1 MACGSC
7 STGQDKNGGIPAGCN
22 NNGSCG
28 TGGGCNKLNVF
39 DWLGNM
45 SLPEGQA
52 PCDVVEIRFKNSR
65 KEFYRN
71 VNDLTLNVGDIVA
84 TESSPG
90 HDIGVVSITG
100 ELVRLQLK
108 KKNISYNS
116 VDIKKIYRKAKQ
128 QDIDKWKEAQ
138 ALEVETMFK
147 ARTLALKLNLQMKI
161 SDVEYQGDKSKAVF
175 YYTADGRVDFRE
187 LIKVMAEEF
196 KVRIEMRQIGA
207 RQEAARLGAIGSC
220 GRELCCSTWLND
232 FRTVSTSAARYQQL
246 SLNPLK
252 LAGQCGKL
260 KCCLNYELDSYQ
272 DALKEFPEIDNRR
285 LATEK
290 GFAFHQK
297 TDIFKRIIWWSYTS
311 EPDVFI
317 PLSIART
324 KEIFKLNAEGQKPAD
339 LLEPK
344 QYKELEAVK
353 QPDYENV
360 VGQDSLTRFDT
371 LKKNNHKAKNHR
383 KPHPAN
389 KPAAVNAGEKP
400 TNVPA
405 KNSNQATPNPAHK
418 KPQHPNQNRPVNP
431 NKPANPNQATTGQ
444 APKKPNHP
452 NQHKP
457 KNPATEGAA
466 ANPNQGAKAPSPK
479 PHNPN
484 QTGPKPAHKKPVHNH
499 KPKPKPDGTD
509 KA

>member
-1 MACGSC
+1 MSCTSC
-7 STGQDKNGGIPAGCN
+7 SSGRGNNNSTGIPNGCN

-28 TGGGCNKLNVF
+28 TSGGCNKLNVF

-45 SLPEGQA
+45 SLPEGQT

-71 VNDLTLNVGDIVA
+71 VNNLTLNVGDVVA

-100 ELVRLQLK
+100 ELAKIQLK
-108 KKNISYNS
+108 KKNVSYDS
-116 VDIKKIYRKAKQ
+116 EEIKKIYRKAKQ
-128 QDIDKWKEAQ
+128 TDIDKWKEAQ
-138 ALEVETMFK
+138 GLEVDAMFK

-161 SDVEYQGDKSKAVF
+161 SDVEYQGDKSKAIF

-187 LIKVMAEEF
+187 LIKVMANEF
-196 KVRIEMRQIGA
+196 KVRIEMKQIGA

-260 KCCLNYELDSYQ
+260 KCCLNYELDSYL
-272 DALKEFPEIDNRR
+272 DALKEFPQIDNKR
-285 LATEK
+285 LATDK

-317 PLSIART
+317 PLTIART
-324 KEIFKLNAEGQKPAD
+324 KEIFKLNAEDKKPAD

-344 QYKELEAVK
+344 QFKDLAEAK
-353 QPDYENV
+353 LPDYENV
-360 VGQDSLTRFDT
+360 VGQDSLTRFDDRKKT
-371 LKKNNHKAKNHR
+371 NSNKNKNNANR
-383 KPHPAN
+383 KPNPNA
-389 KPAAVNAGEKP
+389 KPNVNAAVTAKP
-400 TNVPA
+400 
-405 KNSNQATPNPAHK
+405 
-418 KPQHPNQNRPVNP
+418 
-431 NKPANPNQATTGQ
+431 NPNQQ
-444 APKKPNHP
+444 NKPNP
-452 NQHKP
+452 NP
-457 KNPATEGAA
+457 
-466 ANPNQGAKAPSPK
+466 
-479 PHNPN
+479 NPN
-484 QTGPKPAHKKPVHNH
+484 QTNKPNPNQQNRPKQNAGEPKTNNNPNAKPAAPRKIPVHNH
-499 KPKPKPDGTD
+499 KPKPKNDNPPV
-509 KA
+509 A

>member
-1 MACGSC
+1 
-7 STGQDKNGGIPAGCN
+7 
-22 NNGSCG
+22 
-28 TGGGCNKLNVF
+28 VF

-45 SLPEGQA
+45 SLPEGQT

-71 VNDLTLNVGDIVA
+71 VNNLTLNVGDVVA

-100 ELVRLQLK
+100 ELAKIQLK
-108 KKNISYNS
+108 KKNVSYDS
-116 VDIKKIYRKAKQ
+116 EEIKKIYRKAKQ
-128 QDIDKWKEAQ
+128 TDIDKWKEAQ
-138 ALEVETMFK
+138 GLEVDAMFK

-161 SDVEYQGDKSKAVF
+161 SDVEYQGDKSKAIF

-187 LIKVMAEEF
+187 LIKVMANEF
-196 KVRIEMRQIGA
+196 KVRIEMKQIGA

-260 KCCLNYELDSYQ
+260 KCCLNYELDSYL
-272 DALKEFPEIDNRR
+272 DALKEFPQIDNKR
-285 LATEK
+285 LATDK

-317 PLSIART
+317 PLTIART
-324 KEIFKLNAEGQKPAD
+324 KEIFKLNAEDKKPAD

-344 QYKELEAVK
+344 QFKDLAEAK
-353 QPDYENV
+353 LPDYENV
-360 VGQDSLTRFDT
+360 VGQDSLTRFDDRKKT
-371 LKKNNHKAKNHR
+371 NSNKNKNNANR
-383 KPHPAN
+383 KPNPNA
-389 KPAAVNAGEKP
+389 KPNVNAAVTAKP
-400 TNVPA
+400 
-405 KNSNQATPNPAHK
+405 
-418 KPQHPNQNRPVNP
+418 
-431 NKPANPNQATTGQ
+431 NPNQQ
-444 APKKPNHP
+444 NKPNP
-452 NQHKP
+452 NP
-457 KNPATEGAA
+457 
-466 ANPNQGAKAPSPK
+466 
-479 PHNPN
+479 NPN
-484 QTGPKPAHKKPVHNH
+484 QTNKPNPNQQNRPKQNAGEPKTNNNPNAKPAAPRKIPVHNH
-499 KPKPKPDGTD
+499 KPKPKNDNPPV
-509 KA
+509 A

>member
-1 MACGSC
+1 MSCTSC
-7 STGQDKNGGIPAGCN
+7 SSGRGNNNSTGIPNGCN

-45 SLPEGQA
+45 SLPEGQT

-71 VNDLTLNVGDIVA
+71 VNNLTLNVGDVVA

-100 ELVRLQLK
+100 ELAKIQLK
-108 KKNISYNS
+108 KKNVSYDS
-116 VDIKKIYRKAKQ
+116 EEIKKIYRKAKQ
-128 QDIDKWKEAQ
+128 TDIDKWKEAQ
-138 ALEVETMFK
+138 GLEVDAMFK

-161 SDVEYQGDKSKAVF
+161 SDVEYQGDKSKAIF

-187 LIKVMAEEF
+187 LIKVMANEF
-196 KVRIEMRQIGA
+196 KVRIEMKQIGA

-260 KCCLNYELDSYQ
+260 KCCLNYELDSYL
-272 DALKEFPEIDNRR
+272 DALKEFPQIDNKR
-285 LATEK
+285 LATDK

-317 PLSIART
+317 PLTIART
-324 KEIFKLNAEGQKPAD
+324 KEIFKLNAEDKKPAD

-344 QYKELEAVK
+344 QFKDIAEAK
-353 QPDYENV
+353 LPDYENV
-360 VGQDSLTRFDT
+360 VGQDSLTRFDDR
-371 LKKNNHKAKNHR
+371 KKAKPNPNQQN
-383 KPHPAN
+383 KSNQNQTN
-389 KPAAVNAGEKP
+389 KPNPNQQNKPNPNQQNRPKQNAGEPKP
-400 TNVPA
+400 N
-405 KNSNQATPNPAHK
+405 N
-418 KPQHPNQNRPVNP
+418 NP
-431 NKPANPNQATTGQ
+431 NAKPE
-444 APKKPNHP
+444 APRKI
-452 NQHKP
+452 
-457 KNPATEGAA
+457 
-466 ANPNQGAKAPSPK
+466 
-479 PHNPN
+479 
-484 QTGPKPAHKKPVHNH
+484 PVHNH
-499 KPKPKPDGTD
+499 KPKPKNDNPPV
-509 KA
+509 A

>member
-1 MACGSC
+1 MACGTC
-7 STGQDKNGGIPAGCN
+7 STGDDKNGGIPAGCN
-22 NNGSCG
+22 SNGSCG

-45 SLPEGQA
+45 SLPDGQA
-52 PCDVVEIRFKNSR
+52 QCDVVEIRFKNSR

-71 VNDLTLNVGDIVA
+71 VNNLTLNVGDIVA
-84 TESSPG
+84 TEASPG

-108 KKNISYNS
+108 KKNINYASEE
-116 VDIKKIYRKAKQ
+116 IKKVYRKAKQ

-138 ALEVETMFK
+138 ALEVESMFK
-147 ARTLALKLNLQMKI
+147 SRTLALKLGLHMKI

-187 LIKVMAEEF
+187 LIKVMADTF

-260 KCCLNYELDSYQ
+260 KCCLNYELDSYL

-311 EPDVFI
+311 EPDVFV
-317 PLSIART
+317 PLTIART
-324 KEIFKLNAEGQKPAD
+324 KEIFKLNADNIKPAD

-344 QYKELEAVK
+344 QFKEIELAK
-353 QPDYENV
+353 LPDYENV
-360 VGQDSLTRFDT
+360 VGQDSLTRFDDR
-371 LKKNNHKAKNHR
+371 KKNNNKSKNNR
-383 KPHPAN
+383 KPQHAN
-389 KPAAVNAGEKP
+389 KPAAINASEPSETITK
-400 TNVPA
+400 V
-405 KNSNQATPNPAHK
+405 
-418 KPQHPNQNRPVNP
+418 PQHKNPNQ
-431 NKPANPNQATTGQ
+431 NKPANPNQQ
-444 APKKPNHP
+444 K
-452 NQHKP
+452 
-457 KNPATEGAA
+457 A
-466 ANPNQGAKAPSPK
+466 ANPNQNKAA
-479 PHNPN
+479 NPN
-484 QTGPKPAHKKPVHNH
+484 QNRPQNPNKPKHLNQGNPKPKSNPDGDASANSNKPQHKKPVHNH
-499 KPKPKPDGTD
+499 KPKPKNDDSPS
-509 KA
+509 A

>member
-1 MACGSC
+1 MSCTSC
-7 STGQDKNGGIPAGCN
+7 STGSDNTTPGIPKGCN

-45 SLPEGQA
+45 RLPEGQE

-71 VNDLTLNVGDIVA
+71 VNNLTLNVGDIVA

-108 KKNISYNS
+108 KKSMSYDS
-116 VDIKKIYRKAKQ
+116 TEIKKIYRKAKQ
-128 QDIDKWKEAQ
+128 QDIDKWREAQ
-138 ALEVETMFK
+138 KLEVDTMFK
-147 ARTLALKLNLQMKI
+147 ARTLALKLGLQMKI
-161 SDVEYQGDKSKAVF
+161 SDVEFQGDKSKAVF

-187 LIKVMAEEF
+187 LIKVLADEF
-196 KVRIEMRQIGA
+196 KVRIEMKQIGA

-260 KCCLNYELDSYQ
+260 KCCLNYELDSYL

-297 TDIFKRIIWWSYTS
+297 TDIFKRVIWWSYTS

-317 PLSIART
+317 PLTIART
-324 KEIFKLNAEGQKPAD
+324 KEIFKLNAENIKPAD
-339 LLEPK
+339 LLEAK
-344 QYKELEAVK
+344 LYKEIAEAK
-353 QPDYENV
+353 LPDYENV

-371 LKKNNHKAKNHR
+371 K
-383 KPHPAN
+383 
-389 KPAAVNAGEKP
+389 
-400 TNVPA
+400 
-405 KNSNQATPNPAHK
+405 K
-418 KPQHPNQNRPVNP
+418 KPQHKPKHNNTNRKPTPKVASGDAIAGEERTVRPQQESNP
-431 NKPANPNQATTGQ
+431 NKPQH
-444 APKKPNHP
+444 KKPVHNHP
-452 NQHKP
+452 PRANTGANEQTKPEHKKP
-457 KNPATEGAA
+457 VHNHP
-466 ANPNQGAKAPSPK
+466 PK
-479 PHNPN
+479 PSNGN
-484 QTGPKPAHKKPVHNH
+484 DEQPKPQHKKPVHNH
-499 KPKPKPDGTD
+499 KPKPKNDNPPQ
-509 KA
+509 A

>member
-1 MACGSC
+1 MACGTC
-7 STGQDKNGGIPAGCN
+7 STGDDKNGGIPAGCN

-52 PCDVVEIRFKNSR
+52 PCDVVEVRFKNSR

-71 VNDLTLNVGDIVA
+71 VNNLTLNVGDIVA

-108 KKNISYNS
+108 KKNINYASEE
-116 VDIKKIYRKAKQ
+116 IKKIYRKAKQ

-138 ALEVETMFK
+138 ALEVESMFK
-147 ARTLALKLNLQMKI
+147 SRTLALKLGLQMKI

-187 LIKVMAEEF
+187 LIKVMADTF

-297 TDIFKRIIWWSYTS
+297 TDIFKRVIWWSYTS

-324 KEIFKLNAEGQKPAD
+324 KEIFKLNAENIKPAD

-344 QYKELEAVK
+344 QFKELEIVK

-360 VGQDSLTRFDT
+360 VGQDSLTRFDS
-371 LKKNNHKAKNHR
+371 LKKKNNNNKPKHNNNNRKPNPNQKPQAEGAKN
-383 KPHPAN
+383 
-389 KPAAVNAGEKP
+389 NAEVKER
-400 TNVPA
+400 TI
-405 KNSNQATPNPAHK
+405 QQH
-418 KPQHPNQNRPVNP
+418 KPQNPNQN
-431 NKPANPNQATTGQ
+431 KPQNPNQNKQQNNGPLKQPPQKNAQQGQ
-444 APKKPNHP
+444 
-452 NQHKP
+452 
-457 KNPATEGAA
+457 
-466 ANPNQGAKAPSPK
+466 
-479 PHNPN
+479 
-484 QTGPKPAHKKPVHNH
+484 GPKPQHKKPVHNH
-499 KPKPKPDGTD
+499 KPKPKPDGNSN
-509 KA
+509 A